1 MYEDTL
7 LEKLEYILG
16 TKEAIKQ
23 SLINA
28 GSTSITDETKFR
40 DYASIIDSL
49 FTNIEDLANKLN
61 IIVYGKELEEGSTT
75 PSIDSYIDEL
85 TKIKSLL
92 VDNLNIK
99 GATSTVDEPL
109 LDLVNLIN
117 SIIGVIDLTISDAS
131 YLFYGGARLE
141 VMNKLFTLC
150 SHVTNCSRMFHNYKG
165 ESLDISNIFD
175 TSEVIDMSSMFYNC
189 TNLISIVG
197 LNKLDT
203 SNCRTMKAMFA
214 NLYDYTGKL
223 DLSNFDTSKVSVME
237 MMFQNSNF
245 TSINVSSFNTESTT
259 TMQQM
264 FSGCTNLESIDVSSF
279 DTSVVNRMDGMFLGC
294 TKLEEIDISSFT
306 TTSRLNKSLG
316 TSGMFNNCTKLKKII
331 INNPNLFIMTGTD
344 MLRNTPIA
352 NGTGYVYVP
361 DNMVETYKAANNWST
376 YANQIKGI
384 SEMD

>member
-61 IIVYGKELEEGSTT
+61 TIIYGKELEEGSTT
-75 PSIDSYIDEL
+75 PSIDSYINDL
-85 TKIKSLL
+85 TNIKSTL

-99 GATSTVDEPL
+99 GATSTINEPL

-117 SIIGVIDLTISDAS
+117 NIIGVIDLTISDAS
-131 YLFYGGARLE
+131 SLFYNGARLE
-141 VMNKLFTLC
+141 IMNKLFTLC
-150 SHVTNCSRMFHNYKG
+150 SHVTNCSRMFNNYKG

-175 TSEVIDMSSMFYNC
+175 TSEVIDMSTMFYNC

-197 LNKLDT
+197 LNRLNT
-203 SNCRTMKAMFA
+203 SNCRIMNSMFA

-223 DLSNFDTSKVSVME
+223 DLSSFDTSKVSVMD

-259 TMQQM
+259 TMQNM

-294 TKLEEIDISSFT
+294 IKLEEIDISSFT

-316 TSGMFNNCTKLKKII
+316 TSGMFSNCTKLKKII
-331 INNPNLFIMTGTD
+331 INNPNLFIMTNTD

-361 DNMVETYKAANNWST
+361 DNMVETYKAAENWST

>member
-49 FTNIEDLANKLN
+49 FTNVEDLANKLN
-61 IIVYGKELEEGSTT
+61 SIVYGKDLEEGSTT

-131 YLFYGGARLE
+131 YLFCNGARLE

-175 TSEVIDMSSMFYNC
+175 TSEVTDMSTMFYNC
-189 TNLISIVG
+189 TSLTSIVG

-203 SNCRTMKAMFA
+203 SSCRMMTSMFA
-214 NLYDYTGKL
+214 NLSDYTGKL
-223 DLSNFDTSKVSVME
+223 DLSTFNTSNVSIMS
-237 MMFQNSNF
+237 MMFQNS
-245 TSINVSSFNTESTT
+245 SFNEV
-259 TMQQM
+259 
-264 FSGCTNLESIDVSSF
+264 DVSSF
-279 DTSVVNRMDGMFLGC
+279 DTSVVNRMDSMFFGC
-294 TKLEEIDISSFT
+294 TNLESIDISNFN
-306 TTSRLNKSLG
+306 TTSRLNMSLG
-316 TSGMFNNCTKLKKII
+316 TNYMFNGCSKLKKII
-331 INNPNLFIMTGTD
+331 ISNQNLFIMTNTD
-344 MLRNTPIA
+344 MLNNTPIA
-352 NGTGYVYVP
+352 RGEGYVYVP

>member
-49 FTNIEDLANKLN
+49 FTNVEDLANKLN
-61 IIVYGKELEEGSTT
+61 VIVYGKELEESSTT
-75 PSIDSYIDEL
+75 PSIDSYTDDL
-85 TKIKSLL
+85 TKIKSTL

-99 GATSTVDEPL
+99 GATSTVDESL

-117 SIIGVIDLTISDAS
+117 NIIGVIDLTISDAS
-131 YLFYGGARLE
+131 YLFCGGARLE

-175 TSEVIDMSSMFYNC
+175 TSEVTNMSTMFYNC
-189 TNLISIVG
+189 TNLTSIVG
-197 LNKLDT
+197 LNKLNT
-203 SNCRTMKAMFA
+203 SNCRMMSSMFA

-223 DLSNFDTSKVSVME
+223 DLSTFNTSNVASMD
-237 MMFQNSNF
+237 MMFQNSSFNE
-245 TSINVSSFNTESTT
+245 IDVSSFDTRSVT

-264 FSGCTNLESIDVSSF
+264 FSNCTNLKSIDVSSF
-279 DTSVVNRMDGMFLGC
+279 NTSVVNRMDGMFLGC
-294 TKLEEIDISSFT
+294 TNLESIDISSFN
-306 TTSRLNKSLG
+306 TTSRLNTSLG
-316 TSGMFNNCTKLKKII
+316 TSGMFTNCSKLKKII

-352 NGTGYVYVP
+352 SGTGYVYVP
-361 DNMVETYKAANNWST
+361 DNMVETYKTAKNWST

>member
-28 GSTSITDETKFR
+28 GSTSITDDTKFR

-49 FTNIEDLANKLN
+49 FTNIEYLANKLN
-61 IIVYGKELEEGSTT
+61 TIVYGKELEEGSTT
-75 PSIDSYIDEL
+75 PSIDSYINDL
-85 TKIKSLL
+85 TNIKSTL

-117 SIIGVIDLTISDAS
+117 NIIGVIDLTISDAS
-131 YLFYGGARLE
+131 SLFYSGARLE
-141 VMNKLFTLC
+141 IMNKLFTLC
-150 SHVTNCSRMFHNYKG
+150 SHVTNCSRMFNNYKG

-189 TNLISIVG
+189 TSLISIVG
-197 LNKLDT
+197 LNKLNT
-203 SNCRTMKAMFA
+203 SNCRMMNSMFA
-214 NLYDYTGKL
+214 NLYDYTSKL
-223 DLSNFDTSKVSVME
+223 DLSNFDTSKVSVMD
-237 MMFQNSNF
+237 MMFQNSSFNEVD
-245 TSINVSSFNTESTT
+245 ISSFNTESTT
-259 TMQQM
+259 TMQNM

-294 TKLEEIDISSFT
+294 IKLEEIDISSFT
-306 TTSRLNKSLG
+306 TTSRLNTSLG
-316 TSGMFNNCTKLKKII
+316 TSSMFSNCTKLKKII
-331 INNPNLFIMTGTD
+331 INNPNLFIMTNTD
-344 MLRNTPIA
+344 MLINTPIA
-352 NGTGYVYVP
+352 RGEGYVYVP
-361 DNMVETYKAANNWST
+361 DNMVETYKAAENWST

-384 SEMD
+384 SEME